1 MRNKE
6 NMLDD
11 GNYIENGILYNR
23 LGRVVDPGLCREY
36 GWTAPAGQEAAY
48 SAYCEKVVAEYRAA
62 RRNAPVSDEEAFE
75 MRAAFGPG
83 VEVVNV
89 LTGRKHRT

>member
-62 RRNAPVSDEEAFE
+62 RTHQRPPAERLDA
-75 MRAAFGPG
+75 
-83 VEVVNV
+83 V
-89 LTGRKHRT
+89 LP